1 MGSMLGRGVRN
12 DVMREE
18 ADKGK
23 GSLHLSWQTSQS
35 EEATP
40 VGSDIRETKAG
51 SGESHGLGD
60 LSKKLIATRRCP
72 LE

>member
-51 SGESHGLGD
+51 SGESQGLGAD
-60 LSKKLIATRRCP
+60 KKLIATRRCP